1 MTGKPSSDFRPW
13 LALILCAGTLGQ
25 LHADELTLTGD
36 DKLSGTIRSIDGT
49 GVVELSSPLSPNP
62 VLLSPGAVNKVEFS
76 APESAPGAP
85 GALVELSNGDILPAS
100 VETLDAESLSVLTAD
115 AGRLSIP
122 RAALKSLQFG
132 VQQLKPV
139 YSGPTSI
146 EEWTHPSDTG
156 PTWRHLDKTLVANG
170 PAKAS
175 RTFQAPLQFILKF
188 TLKWQANPNYQVYFA
203 DPLMPKRDAV
213 DRYYMQFNAAGLEI
227 KREST
232 KGKKFQTVILLPRT
246 PDQFPANQVDVEIR
260 VDRKSSRIHL
270 HLNGELETAGIDPTG
285 EPPAGN
291 GVSLVN
297 SSPVGL
303 TQEIRSIELL
313 DFDNSRARH
322 RSEDRGDPKTDSLI
336 SRDEDRWSGRLL
348 GIRKTPEGTLFS
360 FKSDFQEEPL
370 ELMENDISTLFFA
383 GPGEEIE
390 PPQEHPY
397 VLRLR
402 GDGSLRVASCV
413 FSDGG
418 ITVKHPLLGDLKFA
432 RAGVTSLERV
442 KAKPEAEAAPVE
454 ESETATETDE

>member
-1 MTGKPSSDFRPW
+1 MTGKPSSNPKPR
-13 LALILCAGTLGQ
+13 LVLILVASALGQ

-36 DKLSGTIRSIDGT
+36 AKLTGTIRSIDPS
-49 GVVELSSPLSPNP
+49 GVVELSSPLSPDP
-62 VLLSPGAVNKVEFS
+62 VLLKPGAVNKVEFS
-76 APESAPGAP
+76 APDLAPLAP
-85 GALVELSNGDILPAS
+85 GALLELSNGDILPVS
-100 VETLDAESLSVLTAD
+100 VESLDEETLSVLTPD

-122 RAALKSLQFG
+122 RMALKSLQFG
-132 VQQLKPV
+132 VQQLKPI
-139 YSGPTSI
+139 YSGPSSI

-156 PTWRHLDKTLVANG
+156 PTWRFLDRTLVANG

-175 RTFQAPLQFILKF
+175 KSFDAPLQFILKF
-188 TLKWQANPNYQVYFA
+188 TLKWQANPNFQVYFA
-203 DPLMPKRDAV
+203 DPLLPKRDAV

-232 KGKKFQTVILLPRT
+232 KGKKFQTVILLART
-246 PDQFPANQVDVEIR
+246 PDQFPTNQVDVEIR

-270 HLNGELETAGIDPTG
+270 HLNGEPETAGIDPTAD
-285 EPPAGN
+285 PPAGN

-297 SSPVGL
+297 SSPGGI

-322 RSEDRGDPKTDSLI
+322 RSEERGDPKTDSLI
-336 SRDEDRWSGRLL
+336 SRDEDRWGGRLL
-348 GIRKTPEGTLFS
+348 GIRKSKDGAIFS
-360 FKSDFQEEPL
+360 FKSDFQDEPL
-370 ELMENDISTLFFA
+370 ELMESDISTLFFA
-383 GPGEEIE
+383 KPEQEIE
-390 PPQEHPY
+390 PPPNHPY

-432 RAGVTSLERV
+432 RAGLTGLERV
-442 KAKPEAEAAPVE
+442 KAEPEVEIAPVKE
-454 ESETATETDE
+454 PETAPETEE